1 MARGTEVVIR
11 WLKVDW
17 TDYTTLIHFN
27 LPGDVVI
34 TINNSAIVIIF
45 NATSKLLGKKSQ
57 SGIALTIF
65 IEIVD
70 KELLK
75 YEVENIR
82 WWYMTDPHGK
92 Q

>member
-17 TDYTTLIHFN
+17 TDFTTLIHFN

-57 SGIALTIF
+57 SGFALTIF

-92 Q
+92 H